1 MVDVKQKLE
10 TVILIPTRVKLLRE
24 EFQAYNWRKTT
35 DGQSECDK
43 RSLGWWATFDGSR
56 EALFVGDTKPVHLN
70 AGDSVFIAIQKPMP
84 IQRA

>member
-24 EFQAYNWRKTT
+24 EFQPYNWRKTQ
-35 DGQSECDK
+35 DGQSECDQ

-56 EALFVGDTKPVHLN
+56 EALFVGHEKPAHLSVN
-70 AGDSVFIAIQKPMP
+70 DSVFIAIQKPVR
-84 IQRA
+84 IR